1 MTAGPNAPG
10 PADPA
15 PAESATESAPAD
27 FAPDSAPVE
36 SATESAPADF
46 APSGNLRRRL
56 VISRLVQ
63 GGATASAMVAVAVLG
78 VVVFGVL
85 KRGASAISLAFLTR
99 DPPKFGGPG
108 GGIASA
114 ILGTVMIVVL
124 AAAIAVPIGVLT
136 ALYLTEFAG
145 RRSRFAAGVKMAL
158 NLMQGLPTVV
168 VGLFVFGLL
177 VKGHGN
183 SGFAG
188 AVALSIVMLP
198 LIARSSQEVLLLVP
212 GSLREAADALG
223 VSRWRTVIGLIVPAA
238 LSGIVTGS
246 ILAIARAAGE
256 TAPLLFVDSLY
267 TPGVQL
273 NLFGHA
279 VPNIPVMIF
288 TLSEADDPTGFARAW
303 GAALVL
309 LALILAANIGARVLL
324 ARSRARMTA

>member
-1 MTAGPNAPG
+1 MSSPTDATTA
-10 PADPA
+10 
-15 PAESATESAPAD
+15 ESAPAD
-27 FAPDSAPVE
+27 FSLTA
-36 SATESAPADF
+36 
-46 APSGNLRRRL
+46 SGNLRRRAA
-56 VISRLVQ
+56 VSRVVEA
-63 GGATASAMVAVAVLG
+63 GATASALAAVAVLG
-78 VVVFGVL
+78 VVVFGVV
-85 KRGASAISLAFLTR
+85 KRGASSISLAFLTKN
-99 DPPKFGGPG
+99 PPQFGGPG

-114 ILGTVMIVVL
+114 IIGTVMIVAL
-124 AAAIAVPIGVLT
+124 AAVIAVPVGVLT

-145 RRSRFAAGVKMAL
+145 RQSRFAAVLELAL
-158 NLMQGLPTVV
+158 NLMQGLPTVI

-177 VKGHGN
+177 VEGRGN

-188 AVALSIVMLP
+188 AIALSIVMLP

-212 GSLREAADALG
+212 DNLREAADALG
-223 VSRWRTVIGLIVPAA
+223 VSRWRTVVGVILPAA

-288 TLSEADDPTGFARAW
+288 TLSEGADPSGVARAW

-309 LALILAANIGARVLL
+309 LAVILAANIGARVLL
-324 ARSRARMTA
+324 ARSRSRSTR

>member
-1 MTAGPNAPG
+1 MSPLPDGT
-10 PADPA
+10 DPVDSA
-15 PAESATESAPAD
+15 PAESAMESAPAD
-27 FAPDSAPVE
+27 S
-36 SATESAPADF
+36 TAPADLT
-46 APSGNLRRRL
+46 ASGNLRRRAA
-56 VISRLVQ
+56 ISRVVDAS
-63 GGATASAMVAVAVLG
+63 ATASALLAVAVLG
-78 VVVFGVL
+78 VLVFGVV
-85 KRGASAISLAFLTR
+85 KQGASSLSFDFLTEN
-99 DPPKFGGPG
+99 PPQFGGPG

-114 ILGTVMIVVL
+114 IVGTVLIVTL
-124 AAAIAVPIGVLT
+124 AAMMAVPIGVLA

-145 RRSRFAAGVKMAL
+145 RRSGFARVLKMAL
-158 NLMQGLPTVV
+158 DLMQGLPTVV

-177 VKGHGN
+177 VAGHGN

-188 AVALSIVMLP
+188 SVALAIVMLP

-212 GSLREAADALG
+212 HSLREAAEALG
-223 VSRWRTVIGLIVPAA
+223 VSRWRTVVGVILPAA

-288 TLSEADDPTGFARAW
+288 TLSEGADPSGVARAW

-309 LALILAANIGARVLL
+309 LAVILAANIGARVLL
-324 ARSRARMTA
+324 ARSRRRTMG